1 MINKQKIKYITQR
14 AILTGTLSLTLLSG
28 KTINTNA
35 HEIKSN
41 YSNFYEV
48 DEENDKKIVNITEKF
63 KKIITDEINKG
74 HSFYMIIEDH
84 PEFNITERTL
94 YYSAEKRISSCSANP
109 SGCSICGRC
118 LVSFMHMY
126 SIAGTCF

>member
-41 YSNFYEV
+41 Y
-48 DEENDKKIVNITEKF
+48 
-63 KKIITDEINKG
+63 
-74 HSFYMIIEDH
+74 
-84 PEFNITERTL
+84 TER
-94 YYSAEKRISSCSANP
+94 EKE
-109 SGCSICGRC
+109 
-118 LVSFMHMY
+118 
-126 SIAGTCF
+126 IATMKKMIKR

>member
-48 DEENDKKIVNITEKF
+48 DEENDKKIVNIPEKF
-63 KKIITDEINKG
+63 KKIITDEIGKSDNDNVTISDLNNFNPVYLTLMLMKT
-74 HSFYMIIEDH
+74 MIYHGLIIVIIYLH
-84 PEFNITERTL
+84 L
-94 YYSAEKRISSCSANP
+94 Q
-109 SGCSICGRC
+109 
-118 LVSFMHMY
+118 
-126 SIAGTCF
+126 